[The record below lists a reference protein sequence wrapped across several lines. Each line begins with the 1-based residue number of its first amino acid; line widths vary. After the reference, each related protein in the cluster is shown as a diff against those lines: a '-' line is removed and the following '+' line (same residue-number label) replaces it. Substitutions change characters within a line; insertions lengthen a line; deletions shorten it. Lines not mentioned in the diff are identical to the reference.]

1 MMPGIFPQQQ
11 QSPNLGEANMAHLM
25 ALSQQGN
32 PTLSHGALIEQ
43 ATSQAAMQEMA
54 QKKKILKFQKS
65 IFILL
70 VILTQEKHGNR
81 ILNKHIDFC
90 DLQNGIF

>member
-54 QKKKILKFQKS
+54 QKKILKFRKS

-70 VILTQEKHGNR
+70 DILTQEKHENR